1 MVNVNDGS
9 ARELQTSSLLDIAG
23 DRISSAFGSAGPH
36 WKMKSDLL
44 SSHNLLVFF
53 THGQNKIDLVNLQ
66 TTLAHS
72 MSLPCDIESLLLAS
86 DKKWLIQDTSKNK
99 YILAKSTDADP
110 CPNILRELN
119 ESNSAY
125 LKTGS
130 VLSCG
135 KSSLSEADLSEALQ
149 QKISSPNRVVVTD
162 NTFAGIAIGFP
173 DLDGTNEL
181 HFWPRK
187 GRTRSFMT
195 PIVTQHGQVIRTIS
209 PEQIPDEVYSKDKRR
224 MGISG
229 YLEIVDT
236 VRRKLR
242 YIPIPE

>member
-1 MVNVNDGS
+1 MVNVTEGS
-9 ARELQTSSLLDIAG
+9 AQELQTSSLLDIAS
-23 DRISSAFGSAGPH
+23 DRISSVFGDAGPH
-36 WKMKSDLL
+36 WKMKADLL
-44 SSHNLLVFF
+44 SSHNLIVFF
-53 THGQNKIDLVNLQ
+53 THGQDKIDLVNLQ
-66 TTLAHS
+66 TMLVYS

-99 YILAKSTDADP
+99 YVLTKSADDDP
-110 CPNILRELN
+110 CPSILRELN

-135 KSSLSEADLSEALQ
+135 KSSLSEADLSAALQ
-149 QKISSPNRVVVTD
+149 QKTSAPSRVVVTD
-162 NTFAGIAIGFP
+162 NTYAGIAIGFP
-173 DLDGTNEL
+173 DLDGSNEL

-187 GRTRSFMT
+187 GRTRSFIT
-195 PIVTQHGQVIRTIS
+195 PIVTQRGQVIRTVS
-209 PEQIPDEVYSKDKRR
+209 PDQVPDEVYPKDKRHI
-224 MGISG
+224 GISG

-236 VRRKLR
+236 VHRKLR